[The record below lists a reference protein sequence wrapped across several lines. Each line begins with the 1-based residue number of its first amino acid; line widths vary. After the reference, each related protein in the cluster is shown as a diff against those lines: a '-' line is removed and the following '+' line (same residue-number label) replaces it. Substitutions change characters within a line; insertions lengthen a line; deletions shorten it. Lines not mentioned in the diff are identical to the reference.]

1 MNERRDADPG
11 GGALRCAEARVLLM
25 GLMDGEL
32 GAHDKRRVEDHLAV
46 CPACRAELASYQR
59 LGRATDEL
67 GRQEINV
74 STELAWERIY
84 DRIARQA
91 GWALL
96 WVGIT
101 LLSGYGLWQLG
112 SNFLLAS
119 NVPLVLRLGVG
130 AFGAGALLLLVN
142 VVRERLFRHKTERYN
157 EVQR

>member
-1 MNERRDADPG
+1 MNERRNDPG

-32 GAHDKRRVEDHLAV
+32 AVDEVRRVEDHLAV
-46 CPACRAELASYQR
+46 CPACRAELASYRR

-67 GRQEINV
+67 GRQEVDV
-74 STELAWERIY
+74 STDVAWERIY

-101 LLSGYGLWQLG
+101 LMAGYGLWELG
-112 SNFLLAS
+112 RNFLLAPD
-119 NVPLVLRLGVG
+119 VPLVLRVGVG
-130 AFGAGALLLLVN
+130 AFGAGTLLLLVN
-142 VVRERLFRHKTERYN
+142 VVRERLFRHKTERYS